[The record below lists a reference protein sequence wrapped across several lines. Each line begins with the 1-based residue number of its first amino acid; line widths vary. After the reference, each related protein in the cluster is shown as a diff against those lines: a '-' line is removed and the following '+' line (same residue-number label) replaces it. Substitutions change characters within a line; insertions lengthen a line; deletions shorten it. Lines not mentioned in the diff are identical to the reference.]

1 MLHRYFIVF
10 LLQTLLFGG
19 LLAADPGQD
28 ADDTSSDKATDPKA
42 NIAFEDLPWQYQL
55 GIRSAS
61 LMERIVVIDRVVL
74 VPDLATWLDEIG
86 RWKQGV
92 QWPVLLEDDRFTPL
106 FVRRFQPRQLLRRAS
121 VGRPLPSD
129 PQALEQLVNRTAVKA
144 WGGDPD
150 ADTLDSIY
158 ESVAWWIPPGIV
170 ATSYSDP
177 AWPAALTLAL
187 GRGELLRT
195 IDGDFGAVN
204 SSLDSAGFARLEN
217 QITRIFSESGYSW
230 NSVGDDLDAFTICR
244 RMAVRTDTPLSK
256 PLRPDVP
263 APQQVGGKDPI
274 AITDLICRS
283 PKGMR
288 WAVSGWIFGD
298 HVRSIY
304 MAMCSLF
311 IERDSVLLVS
321 AYSADGAWAAYSID
335 SAADNLR
342 EAGYEVVGVHGNGNA
357 TVDAWRRLMMTGPQ
371 ADVLFMN
378 TSGSA
383 VQLNL
388 ARETVGSTRDVPSL
402 DRPLALH
409 MIHSYSLNSPD
420 SITTVGGRWLDR
432 GVYAYVGSCD
442 EPYLTAFV
450 TPLAVANRI
459 GHFAPFLAASRM
471 DIGPMAKPWR
481 IVTIGDPL
489 MLIEPPSRK
498 VRKRVTAAIENAEG
512 SVDVRSGTLLAVRT
526 AMETE
531 DRTVDAETLE
541 NLHLLGQDELARTLW
556 SQMQEN
562 DVEEDLTAERARAML
577 PIFFA
582 DRNATDYLSAYRLAG
597 EPEGNPREM
606 LWSLWTPRLARLRS
620 SADLALFERA
630 LRPTQMADDLQIILP
645 GLVRNTGRMGWNP
658 AVARAMDRATN
669 DYDRMRLKDLL
680 K

>member
-1 MLHRYFIVF
+1 MLYRISTVF
-10 LLQTLLFGG
+10 LLQTLLFCGP
-19 LLAADPGQD
+19 LVACPVQDP
-28 ADDTSSDKATDPKA
+28 ANPPSDEPDKPKAT
-42 NIAFEDLPWQYQL
+42 IALEDLPWQYQL
-55 GIRSAS
+55 GIRSAT

-86 RWKQGV
+86 RWKQGA

-121 VGRPLPSD
+121 VGTPLPSD
-129 PQALEQLVNRTAVKA
+129 PPALEQLVNRTAVRA
-144 WGGDPD
+144 WGGDSD
-150 ADTLDSIY
+150 VDTLDSIY
-158 ESVAWWIPPGIV
+158 KSISWWTPPGIV

-177 AWPAALTLAL
+177 AWPAALALAL

-217 QITRIFSESGYSW
+217 HITRIFSESGYSW

-244 RMAVRTDTPLSK
+244 RLAVRTDTPLPK
-256 PLRPDVP
+256 PLRPNVP
-263 APQQVGGKDPI
+263 APQQLEGKDPI

-283 PKGMR
+283 PEGMR

-311 IERDSVLLVS
+311 LERDSVLLVS

-388 ARETVGSTRDVPSL
+388 ARETVGSTRDIPSL

-442 EPYLTAFV
+442 EPYLPAFV

-489 MLIEPPSRK
+489 MLIEPPSQRG
-498 VRKRVTAAIENAEG
+498 RKRVTATVENAEG
-512 SVDVRSGTLLAVRT
+512 TVDLRADTLLALRS

-531 DRTVDAETLE
+531 GKTVDADTLE
-541 NLHLLGQDELARTLW
+541 SLHLLGQDELALKLW
-556 SQMQEN
+556 SQMKEN
-562 DVEEDLTAERARAML
+562 DVEDDLTVERARAML
-577 PIFFA
+577 PVFFA
-582 DRNATDYLSAYRLAG
+582 NRNATDYLSAYRLAG
-597 EPEGNPREM
+597 EPEGNSREM
-606 LWSLWTPRLARLRS
+606 LWSLWTPRLATLRS

-630 LRPTQMADDLQIILP
+630 LRPTQMADDLRVILP
-645 GLVRNTGRMGWNP
+645 GLVRNTGSIGWNP
-658 AVARAMDRATN
+658 AVAGAMDRATN
-669 DYDRMRLKDLL
+669 DYDRMRLKELL